1 MLSYGVIKN
10 YRPRIACKT
19 PLLIQQNAYLSNK
32 ELDEVCIIINET
44 ITSIPRSFARYR
56 WSLNFVHSPV
66 LFIRCLIN
74 AVPTKFQL
82 ETLLP
87 ETGLTKGSFLRLL
100 WLSLFW
106 IPWKDVHDDDRWQQG
121 DWIES
126 PDLEFGIG
134 RLIFFLNPQLFG
146 TKSNNAK
153 PKRQHEDEN
162 LMRNNP
168 WESVFLPQKSSDKKR
183 SVVHEKRKHQI
194 IQTFPHLFS
203 FFHLRPS
210 TATSNLYPPW
220 L

>member
-10 YRPRIACKT
+10 YRPRVACKT
-19 PLLIQQNAYLSNK
+19 PLLIQQIAYLSNK
-32 ELDEVCIIINET
+32 ELDEVCIIINEA

-74 AVPTKFQL
+74 AVPKKFQL
-82 ETLLP
+82 VTWLP
-87 ETGLTKGSFLRLL
+87 ETGFTKGSFLRLL

-106 IPWKDVHDDDRWQQG
+106 IPWKVVHDDDSRETELGVRIWNLVLD
-121 DWIES
+121 DW
-126 PDLEFGIG
+126 F
-134 RLIFFLNPQLFG
+134 FFLNPQLFG

-168 WESVFLPQKSSDKKR
+168 RDSVFLPQKSSDKKR
-183 SVVHEKRKHQI
+183 SVVHEKPKPNNSTFHIPFRLFI
-194 IQTFPHLFS
+194 IYPPLFS
-203 FFHLRPS
+203 NCGTS
-210 TATSNLYPPW
+210 T
-220 L
+220 